1 VAAIAHYILR
11 KKIPNWKKNIYHRWL
26 NLLLFGGAI
35 FGVVD
40 HWWNR
45 ELFLIGEK
53 PILDLML
60 GFTITIV
67 ILITWTIIVV
77 IDKIKTYDLSEN
89 AN

>member
-1 VAAIAHYILR
+1 
-11 KKIPNWKKNIYHRWL
+11 
-26 NLLLFGGAI
+26 
-35 FGVVD
+35 
-40 HWWNR
+40 
-45 ELFLIGEK
+45 
-53 PILDLML
+53 ML